1 MFKFG
6 RFTEDFK
13 FVVKLE
19 ELSLWFLRDEDC
31 LSFETFLKIEYQ
43 FQK

>member
-6 RFTEDFK
+6 SFTEAFK

-19 ELSLWFLRDEDC
+19 KLSLRFPRDEDS
-31 LSFETFLKIEYQ
+31 LSFETFLYQ
-43 FQK
+43 VQVL